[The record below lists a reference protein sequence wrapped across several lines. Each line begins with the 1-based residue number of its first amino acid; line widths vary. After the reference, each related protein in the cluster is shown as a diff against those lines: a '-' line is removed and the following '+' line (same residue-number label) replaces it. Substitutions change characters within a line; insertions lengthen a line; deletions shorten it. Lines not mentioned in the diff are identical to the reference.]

1 MCDPVTLSAIGA
13 AGSTAVAGLTSAG
26 GLTALKI
33 GSAVVGHM
41 AEADAARRTN
51 QRNAEA
57 RKAATEA
64 RDNEVRAQALKESQ
78 EKAVLQQKKTD
89 KSIEAMRLSS
99 RAALSAGEAG
109 VGGAVVN
116 AIMSQYERDRLTNNT
131 NVVSDMEALTYQGTL
146 DRKAIAARAQSRIN
160 QYQPVQG
167 PNPLALMTK
176 IGIEKAEGELREKY

>member
-1 MCDPVTLSAIGA
+1 
-13 AGSTAVAGLTSAG
+13 
-26 GLTALKI
+26 
-33 GSAVVGHM
+33 
-41 AEADAARRTN
+41 
-51 QRNAEA
+51 
-57 RKAATEA
+57 
-64 RDNEVRAQALKESQ
+64 
-78 EKAVLQQKKTD
+78 
-89 KSIEAMRLSS
+89 MRLSS

-167 PNPLALMTK
+167 PNPLALITQ
-176 IGIEKAEGELREKY
+176 IGIEKAEGKLRDEY